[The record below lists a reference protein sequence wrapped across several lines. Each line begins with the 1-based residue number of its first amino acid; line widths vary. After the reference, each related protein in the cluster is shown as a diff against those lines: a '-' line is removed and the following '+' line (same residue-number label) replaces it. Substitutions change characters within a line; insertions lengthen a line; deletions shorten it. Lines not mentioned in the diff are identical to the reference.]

1 MEEKKWTQV
10 RNSVNGLQQSKVDFE
25 RSREYMRQVMQE
37 SGNENM
43 TFMIQEVSTR
53 ENDVLDL

>member
-25 RSREYMRQVMQE
+25 RSREYMRQVM
-37 SGNENM
+37 
-43 TFMIQEVSTR
+43 
-53 ENDVLDL
+53 